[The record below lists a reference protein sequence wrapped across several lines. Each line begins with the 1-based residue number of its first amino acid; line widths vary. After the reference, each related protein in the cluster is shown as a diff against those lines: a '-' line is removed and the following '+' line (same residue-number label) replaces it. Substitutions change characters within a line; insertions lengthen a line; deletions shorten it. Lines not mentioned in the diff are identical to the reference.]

1 MLGPLRE
8 AQPGI
13 QDDPGRVHPGLRHH
27 LDPAAQFLAHLGHHI
42 LVHGPGIHAVTV
54 AAPVHHDIRHAGRR
68 DEAGHLGVGQA
79 AAHVV
84 DQPGARFQGPLG
96 HLGAHRVHADRDAC
110 RGQATDHGSDPAQF
124 LFGGDAL
131 RARAGGFPAHVHDVR
146 ALGQEF
152 QAVMDPGLRP
162 EPLAP
167 VREGVGG
174 DVHHAHDQA
183 PSRVWEPGRAGCPG
197 RVNDHGVTLR
207 GSGRSRPG
215 CPGRCPGPRLAPRPP
230 ARAPR
235 RRAPLRL
242 LPRTVRRNRAYRP
255 AGRASP
261 REESRGRTVMP
272 ERGGPPHTS
281 RGTFAEPDNSP
292 VVAHAGR
299 EMSPGLV
306 LPMTAG
312 QEGLE

>member
-42 LVHGPGIHAVTV
+42 LVHGPGIHGVTV

-110 RGQATDHGSDPAQF
+110 RGQAADHGADPAQF
-124 LFGGDAL
+124 LLGGDAL

-152 QAVMDPGLRP
+152 QAVTDPGLRS

-183 PSRVWEPGRAGCPG
+183 PSRVWEPRRAGCPG
-197 RVNDHGVTLR
+197 RVDDHGVTLR
-207 GSGRSRPG
+207 GNPPSRGRRGARVLTPASRP
-215 CPGRCPGPRLAPRPP
+215 APPLP
-230 ARAPR
+230 ATVR
-235 RRAPLRL
+235 PLRL
-242 LPRTVRRNRAYRP
+242 FPRTVRGNPAHRPGSRTFRGKSRPDGPLGPERGRPAAHFTRNVRRNRAIHP
-255 AGRASP
+255 S
-261 REESRGRTVMP
+261 SR
-272 ERGGPPHTS
+272 TS
-281 RGTFAEPDNSP
+281 R
-292 VVAHAGR
+292 VKCR
-299 EMSPGLV
+299 RGLV